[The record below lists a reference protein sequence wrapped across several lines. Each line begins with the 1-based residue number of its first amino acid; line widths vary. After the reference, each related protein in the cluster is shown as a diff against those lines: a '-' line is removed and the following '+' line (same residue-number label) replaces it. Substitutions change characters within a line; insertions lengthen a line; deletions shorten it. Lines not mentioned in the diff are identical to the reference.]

1 MTNSNPMT
9 QEREAAILEKVISF
23 CGEKANISS
32 AVAALTDLADGL
44 DKYLTGKATTQEIM
58 PLLGRVC
65 VEINLLQLI
74 LGDATEFEVEELERI
89 DKLIP
94 RGVR

>member
-9 QEREAAILEKVISF
+9 HEREAAILEKIISF
-23 CGEKANISS
+23 CGPKACISS
-32 AVAALTDLADGL
+32 SVAALTDLADGL
-44 DKYLTGKATTQEIM
+44 DKHLTEKATTQEIM

>member
-9 QEREAAILEKVISF
+9 QEREAAILEKIITF

-44 DKYLTGKATTQEIM
+44 DKHLTGGVTTQEIM
-58 PLLGRVC
+58 PLLGRAC
-65 VEINLLQLI
+65 MEINILQMI
-74 LGDATEFEVEELERI
+74 LGDATEFEVEELERM
-89 DKLIP
+89 DGLIP
-94 RGVR
+94 RKVR

>member
-9 QEREAAILEKVISF
+9 QEREAAILEKIVSF

-44 DKYLTGKATTQEIM
+44 DKHLTGKATTQEVM

-74 LGDATEFEVEELERI
+74 LGDATEFEVAELERM
-89 DKLIP
+89 DGLIP
-94 RGVR
+94 RSAR

>member
-1 MTNSNPMT
+1 MTSNNPMT
-9 QEREAAILEKVISF
+9 QEREATILEKIITF

-44 DKYLTGKATTQEIM
+44 DKHLTGKVTTQEVM

-65 VEINLLQLI
+65 VEINLLQMI
-74 LGDATEFEVEELERI
+74 LGDAAEFEVDELERM
-89 DKLIP
+89 DSLIP
-94 RGVR
+94 RNAK